1 MFILIQK
8 YKRCSFTVISVSA
21 FYLVVVLIETS
32 GNSANNKHYGGS
44 KTEKASKMNN
54 IVSFSE
60 ILTKYVNYISK
71 SSDP

>member
-1 MFILIQK
+1 M
-8 YKRCSFTVISVSA
+8 SV

-71 SSDP
+71 SWDP